1 MELSLR
7 DRVVAVAGSSR
18 GIGLAIARAALAE
31 GALVVISGRNAAPL
45 EEARNGLAAEYGDER
60 VHAVLCDLADEKG
73 ARTFVVT
80 SLEQVGGIDAL
91 VVNAGSGAQRSGWDV
106 RDDDWRRSLEAN
118 LWPVHHVLAHG
129 LPVLVEQR
137 RGSVVLVASITGL
150 ESAAGPLVYGAVKAA
165 VVNYA
170 KNLARQLGP
179 EGVRVN
185 CVAPGNVLFP
195 GGRWQQRLDEDSDGV
210 RALLDAEV
218 PLRRFGSPDEIADA
232 VLFLLSDRA
241 AFITGACL
249 VVDGGQT
256 RGIH

>member
-1 MELSLR
+1 MDLSLR

-18 GIGLAIARAALAE
+18 GIGLAIARAALDE
-31 GALVVISGRNAAPL
+31 GALVVISGRNPVPL
-45 EEARNGLAAEYGDER
+45 EEARSALAAEYGDKR
-60 VHAVLCDLADEKG
+60 VHAVLCDLADEDG
-73 ARTFVVT
+73 ARTFIAS
-80 SLEQVGGIDAL
+80 SLEQAGGIDAL
-91 VVNAGSGAQRSGWDV
+91 VVNAGSGAQRPGWNV
-106 RDDDWRRSLEAN
+106 GDDEWRHSLEAN
-118 LWPVHHVLAHG
+118 LWPVQRVLAHG
-129 LPVLVEQR
+129 LPVLVGQR

-150 ESAAGPLVYGAVKAA
+150 ESTPAPLVYGAVKAA

-195 GGRWQQRLDEDSDGV
+195 GGRWQQRLDEDPDGV

-218 PLRRFGSPDEIADA
+218 PLRRFGSAEEVADA

-241 AFITGACL
+241 AFVTGACL